1 MDLEGQQAQTSS
13 KIRALEKNT
22 RSRTFKIKAANRASR
37 WWRKKKNIE
46 AYSKTSI
53 TEEEVQDVEDQQS
66 DSSEGSEDQPKK
78 EEL

>member
-1 MDLEGQQAQTSS
+1 MMTE
-13 KIRALEKNT
+13 E
-22 RSRTFKIKAANRASR
+22 
-37 WWRKKKNIE
+37 KNIE